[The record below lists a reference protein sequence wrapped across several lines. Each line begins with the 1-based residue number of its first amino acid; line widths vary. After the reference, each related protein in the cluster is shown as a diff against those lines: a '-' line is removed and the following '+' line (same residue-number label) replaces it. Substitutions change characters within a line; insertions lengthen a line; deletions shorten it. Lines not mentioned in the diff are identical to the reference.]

1 MNVLVIHGPQLDRL
15 GSREP
20 QIYGSETL
28 DEVNAYIEEVA
39 AELGITVDIR
49 QSGSE
54 SEIIGFLEEASS
66 GFDGVVMNPAV
77 YSHYSRALAATVKA
91 VRCPVIEVHLSNIH
105 AREPWR
111 RRSVTAEDAAG
122 VIAGFKADSYALA
135 LRALGRMIA

>member
-20 QIYGSETL
+20 EIYGRQTL
-28 DEVNAYIEEVA
+28 AEINAYIEEVA
-39 AELGITVDIR
+39 DEIGVTVDIR

-54 SEIIGFLEEASS
+54 AEIIGFLEEASN
-66 GFDGVVMNPAV
+66 GVDGVVINPAV
-77 YSHYSRALAATVKA
+77 YSHYSRAVADALKA
-91 VRCPVIEVHLSNIH
+91 VPCPVIEVHLSNIH

-111 RRSVTAEDAAG
+111 HRSITGEAAIG

-135 LRALGRMIA
+135 IRALRRMIA